1 MISLFDVF
9 IQLLRASPAIIFSL
23 GLVLYVITTLDIYL
37 ILSIV
42 TVLGE
47 MLNTILKTQVFKPI
61 MKGDYWPILGYGT
74 RPVGSK
80 NSAQFGDIN
89 IPPNKHSYGMPSG
102 HSQTTVAFAIFMILT
117 LINHH
122 DTMSNAAKY
131 IIGGI
136 VVLYAVLVLWSRSY
150 LKCHTIQQII
160 IGSCIGLIVGYY
172 GYLYGDMFI
181 KTSQLKSN
189 VTVGLTRFAS
199 VKQLN

>member
-1 MISLFDVF
+1 MIALSDVF
-9 IQLLRASPAIIFSL
+9 IQLLRASPAIIFSF
-23 GLVLYVITTLDIYL
+23 GIILYIITNMDIYL

-42 TVLGE
+42 TVLCE
-47 MLNTILKTQVFKPI
+47 ILNTILKTLVFKPI

-74 RPVGSK
+74 RPIGSK

-102 HSQTTVAFAIFMILT
+102 HSQTTVAFAMFMILT

-122 DTMSNAAKY
+122 DTMSNTAKY

-160 IGSCIGLIVGYY
+160 IGSCVGVAVGYY
-172 GYLYGDMFI
+172 GYFYGDMFI
-181 KTSQLKSN
+181 KTTQLKSK
-189 VTVGLTRFAS
+189 VTV
-199 VKQLN
+199 